1 MTVLIDCP
9 KVAVLIR
16 TALGSRNDVVNL
28 SGNQRNGLG
37 LAILA
42 LA

>member
-1 MTVLIDCP
+1 MTVAIDCP
-9 KVAVLIR
+9 EVAVVIR
-16 TALGSRNDVVNL
+16 ATLGSRNDVVNL

-42 LA
+42 LT